1 VIDDNVGVIREITRK
16 ESTAAGQFLAFKVGR
31 TLMGRLSHI
40 RLSHIRHKKNKKKDK
55 EESSFSANGFEADNF
70 ILGYASVHTY
80 IEGFKIKLSLI
91 CTCSVAFT
99 NHHFGIRPSIPTL
112 NLPVNS

>member
-55 EESSFSANGFEADNF
+55 EESSFSANGFVNGIHNNRDIHICF
-70 ILGYASVHTY
+70 IAKYVYVSCRNGNT
-80 IEGFKIKLSLI
+80 LS
-91 CTCSVAFT
+91 F
-99 NHHFGIRPSIPTL
+99 
-112 NLPVNS
+112 